1 MVNTFV
7 EKQERLQLQ
16 NKYIK
21 MVQNKRNRRK
31 KIKLR
36 IRKRISGTL
45 EMPRLTVFR
54 SNRDIY
60 AQIIDDE
67 NGKTLVSV
75 SSRNKDIASKKGNKT
90 EQSVLVGKTIADE
103 AQKEGISRV
112 KFDRNGYLYHGRVKS
127 LAESAKENGLKI

>member
-1 MVNTFV
+1 
-7 EKQERLQLQ
+7 
-16 NKYIK
+16 